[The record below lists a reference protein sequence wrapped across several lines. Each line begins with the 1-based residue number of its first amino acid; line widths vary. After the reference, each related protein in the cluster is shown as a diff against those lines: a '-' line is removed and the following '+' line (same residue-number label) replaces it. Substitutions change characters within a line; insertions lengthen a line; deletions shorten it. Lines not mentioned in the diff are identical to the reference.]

1 MGGIFSN
8 FASLKNAMLSEL
20 QNAVSEATEKSY
32 EKLKENVAHFYDA
45 PEGRYHRTGQLQ
57 DSPTNDGCSTTSNG
71 AVGQISINTSTQYDP
86 AGRDTEWIYNTAE
99 ANGLLG
105 NGGFWKKTESEIQN
119 ILDSEVAKRF

>member
-1 MGGIFSN
+1 MSGTFTN
-8 FASLKNAMLSEL
+8 FASLKKAMLSEL
-20 QNAVSEATEKSY
+20 QDAVYEATKKSY
-32 EKLKENVAHFYDA
+32 ENLKENVSHFYDS

-57 DSPTNDGCSTTSNG
+57 DSPTNDGCSSTSNG
-71 AVGQISINTSTQYDP
+71 AIGQISLNTSTQYSP

-99 ANGLLG
+99 ANRLLG

>member
-1 MGGIFSN
+1 MGGTFSN
-8 FASLKNAMLSEL
+8 FASLKKAMLSEL

-32 EKLKENVAHFYDA
+32 EKLKENVSNYYDS

-57 DSPTNDGCSTTSNG
+57 DSPTNDGCSATSNG
-71 AVGQISINTSTQYDP
+71 TIGQISINTSTQYNP
-86 AGRDTEWIYNTAE
+86 AGRDTEWIYNAAE
-99 ANGLLG
+99 ANELLG